1 MCKKDFMIKKWMISE
16 LGLSGNDLVAYAFLY
31 DATGKGENEYQ
42 GGYKQMTEVMNTTI
56 PTTYNVLK
64 RMAEKALRFMEFRT
78 ISPPCSS
85 ISDMWRSTMIA
96 GMS

>member
-42 GGYKQMTEVMNTTI
+42 GGYKQLTEVMNTTI

-64 RMAEKALRFMEFRT
+64 RMAEKGLITVVEGST
-78 ISPPCSS
+78 LS
-85 ISDMWRSTMIA
+85 IRVTRGES
-96 GMS
+96 

>member
-1 MCKKDFMIKKWMISE
+1 MVKKWMISE

-42 GGYKQMTEVMNTTI
+42 GGYKQLTEVMNTTI

-64 RMAEKALRFMEFRT
+64 HMAEKGLIT
-78 ISPPCSS
+78 VVDGSTLS
-85 ISDMWRSTMIA
+85 IRVTRGES
-96 GMS
+96 

>member
-42 GGYKQMTEVMNTTI
+42 GGYKQLTEVMNTTI

-64 RMAEKALRFMEFRT
+64 RMAEKGLITVVEGST
-78 ISPPCSS
+78 LS
-85 ISDMWRSTMIA
+85 IRVTRAES
-96 GMS
+96 

>member
-42 GGYKQMTEVMNTTI
+42 GGYKQLTEVMNTTI

-64 RMAEKALRFMEFRT
+64 RMAEKGLITVVEGST
-78 ISPPCSS
+78 LS
-85 ISDMWRSTMIA
+85 IRVTKGES
-96 GMS
+96 

>member
-42 GGYKQMTEVMNTTI
+42 GGYKQLTEVMNTTI

-64 RMAEKALRFMEFRT
+64 RMAEKGLITVCEGST
-78 ISPPCSS
+78 LS
-85 ISDMWRSTMIA
+85 IRVTKGES
-96 GMS
+96 

>member
-42 GGYKQMTEVMNTTI
+42 GGYKQLTEVMNTTI

-64 RMAEKALRFMEFRT
+64 RMAEKGLIT
-78 ISPPCSS
+78 VVDGSTLS
-85 ISDMWRSTMIA
+85 IRVTKGES
-96 GMS
+96 

>member
-42 GGYKQMTEVMNTTI
+42 GGYKQLTEVMNTTI

-64 RMAEKALRFMEFRT
+64 RMAEKGLIT
-78 ISPPCSS
+78 VVDGSTLS
-85 ISDMWRSTMIA
+85 IRVTRGES
-96 GMS
+96 